1 VESLRFRVPAIFLA
15 GITLAALVTGGFALQ
30 LFLDYNEDKTTSDLR
45 RQAQGLAEL
54 YATQAI
60 QSVDEGRASPRFA
73 APLLE
78 EATGTRLYY
87 AGVEIFPGQISGLRR
102 LDRSVLDWEIVGAG
116 EIQTL
121 QFKPPGTDRFYLA
134 AAEPIELGGE
144 TFGAIVV
151 AKPRAELHNSF
162 MALISRLGLAF
173 LGGLAAALI
182 LVLYLSRSVT
192 RPLRALSR
200 AADEV
205 AAGRYDAKL
214 PRSRSD
220 DEIGHLTDRFREM
233 TERLA
238 ESQRRERTFLMVVS
252 HELRTPVTAI
262 RGHIEALCE
271 GLAEDADARNA
282 SLDVIRTESD
292 RLARLVGDVL
302 DLARLDARQFT
313 LEQDE
318 VEMPRLLEQAYQA
331 FSEEARRRGIE
342 YERTFEAEPVIHTGG
357 DRDGGG
363 VRGRFRARHRPRGT
377 RAHLPSLLHARR
389 IRNRPRPPHR
399 TRARTGA
406 RRGAGSA
413 VGARAGIAL
422 RAQAARFLIRNY
434 PFVRLA
440 EADRGHNMWREEAAT
455 RVRVSE
461 PSLVD
466 DLIGFLGRAPD
477 VVVERVASDEIE
489 ASAVSSLHHE
499 RLRDY
504 LESYLSAWQQDHPG
518 VATEF

>member
-1 VESLRFRVPAIFLA
+1 MESLRFRVPTIFLA

-45 RQAQGLAEL
+45 RQAQGLANL
-54 YATQAI
+54 YASQAI

-102 LDRSVLDWEIVGAG
+102 LDRSVLDWEILEAG
-116 EIQTL
+116 EMQTL
-121 QFKPPGTDRFYLA
+121 QFKPPGTNRFYLA

-144 TFGAIVV
+144 IFGAIVV

-173 LGGLAAALI
+173 LGGLVASLI

-192 RPLRALSR
+192 RPLGALSR
-200 AADEV
+200 AADQV

-214 PRSRSD
+214 PRARSN

-262 RGHIEALCE
+262 RGHIEALRE

-342 YERTFEAEPVIHTGG
+342 YERTFQAEPVIHTDG
-357 DRDGGG
+357 DRVLQIVSNLLGNAFSWTPDGGKIELTLAAG
-363 VRGRFRARHRPRGT
+363 NGTVAVSVADSGPGIAREERERIFRPFYTRDGSGTGLGLPIARG
-377 RAHLPSLLHARR
+377 L
-389 IRNRPRPPHR
+389 
-399 TRARTGA
+399 
-406 RRGAGSA
+406 
-413 VGARAGIAL
+413 ARALGGEL
-422 RAQAARFLIRNY
+422 GLQ
-434 PFVRLA
+434 
-440 EADRGHNMWREEAAT
+440 
-455 RVRVSE
+455 SE
-461 PSLVD
+461 
-466 DLIGFLGRAPD
+466 LGRGSRFELRLP
-477 VVVERVASDEIE
+477 AS
-489 ASAVSSLHHE
+489 
-499 RLRDY
+499 
-504 LESYLSAWQQDHPG
+504 
-518 VATEF
+518 